1 MRGLLHILM
10 FVALLCT
17 YIEASSEVTK
27 IPTIVTVDWLKNH
40 YNDKNLVIVDVR
52 DAKEYKKGHL
62 KNAVNMPVFRD
73 LFDKNLM
80 LPKLDFLKELFSK
93 AGIDSNSKVVAYGD
107 NQIIWAARLYW
118 VLEVLGHKN
127 VGLLNVGYGNW
138 KDGELPI
145 STVEYKP
152 KRKEFVPS
160 VDNNI
165 LETQLSTYL
174 SINKNIIIDGRPPE
188 FYQGKKSHAKRFGHI
203 PSALNFPGKN
213 NYKHTKNGTI
223 LKSFGEL
230 KQLYKDLPKDKKIIL
245 YCEDGADAALNY
257 IMLKELGYKAS
268 VYEGSWLEWGNNF
281 NLPIEK
287 SINDSDS
294 NETK

>member
-1 MRGLLHILM
+1 MKKLLYIFM
-10 FVALLCT
+10 FLSLFITYTIALED
-17 YIEASSEVTK
+17 ITK
-27 IPTIVTVDWLKNH
+27 VPTIATVDWLKKH
-40 YNDKNLVIVDVR
+40 YDDNNLVIIDVR
-52 DAKEYKKGHL
+52 DVKEYKKGHL
-62 KNAVNMPVFRD
+62 KNAVSMPVFRD

-80 LPKLDFLKELFSK
+80 LPKLDFLKDIFSK
-93 AGIDSNSKVVAYGD
+93 AGVDSNTKVVAYGD

-127 VGLLNVGYGNW
+127 VGLLNVGYGTW
-138 KDGELPI
+138 GDGELPI
-145 STVEYKP
+145 STADYQP

-174 SINKNIIIDGRPPE
+174 SINKNIIIDGRPAE
-188 FYQGKKSHAKRFGHI
+188 FYQGNKSHAKRFGHI
-203 PSALNFPGKN
+203 PSALNYPGKN
-213 NYKHTKNGTI
+213 NYKKTKNGAV
-223 LKSFGEL
+223 LKSFDEL
-230 KQLYKDLPKDKKIIL
+230 KQQYKNLPKDKKIIL

-257 IMLKELGYKAS
+257 VMLKELGYKAS

-287 SINDSDS
+287 SINNRDN
-294 NETK
+294 NESK